1 MVNLYRIN
9 IKKRDMSLEDLKKRE
24 QEEFQKSELHAYR
37 VLSLIKDVFKAGE
50 TDWIQRIKEG

>member
-1 MVNLYRIN
+1 
-9 IKKRDMSLEDLKKRE
+9 MSLEDFKKRE

-50 TDWIQRIKEG
+50 TDFFDTGIKVD